1 MTNSKY
7 SLTTQI
13 LFAMV
18 TGLLFG
24 GVMHYLTTGMTLGMG
39 LTSFIQDFLVDG
51 VLYSVGKIFIN
62 SLKLLVVPLVFI
74 SLVCGTCNP
83 AGGANLGRI
92 GGKTFCLY
100 LFTTAVAVTLALFFG
115 ELIQPGAE
123 ASLSTGMSYQVKE
136 APMLKDVF
144 IKIFPSNP
152 FKAMAEGNMLQVIV
166 FSILLGVSIRLSG
179 EKGEHVANTFH
190 RWNVVIMKLV
200 EVVMLIAPIGVFSL
214 IAVLFAQKGF
224 GFIGD
229 LAKYFFTVV
238 FVLLLHATGTL
249 TLLLTL
255 LGKLN
260 PITFVAKM
268 RPVIMFGFSTA
279 SSGATLPLT
288 MKVVEEKLGVDNKV
302 ASFTVPLGATI
313 NMDGTAI
320 MQGVA
325 TAFIAQAYGI
335 ELGMVGY
342 LTVILTAVLASVGT
356 AAVPGAGMITLAM
369 VLGQVGLPAEAIG
382 LIIGVDRL
390 LDMIRTAVNIMG
402 DATVTCVVAKSEGH
416 LDQAVFDDT
425 SITNS

>member
-1 MTNSKY
+1 MGNIKY

-13 LFAMV
+13 LLAMV
-18 TGLLFG
+18 TGLVFG
-24 GVMHYLTTGMTLGMG
+24 GLVNFLSNSMVLGESLQYL
-39 LTSFIQDFLVDG
+39 INDVLVDG
-51 VLYSVGKIFIN
+51 ILSSVGKIFIH

-83 AGGANLGRI
+83 TGGANLGRI
-92 GGKTFCLY
+92 GGKTFFLY
-100 LFTTAVAVTLALFFG
+100 LFTTAVAVSLALLFG
-115 ELIQPGAE
+115 ELIQPGAN
-123 ASLSTGMSYQVKE
+123 ASLSSSQDYQVKE
-136 APMLKDVF
+136 APLLKDVF
-144 IKIFPSNP
+144 INIFPSNP

-200 EVVMLIAPIGVFSL
+200 EVVMLIAPYGVFSL

-224 GFIGD
+224 SFIGD

-255 LGKLN
+255 VGKLN
-260 PITFVAKM
+260 PITFIGKM
-268 RPVIMFGFSTA
+268 RPVLMFGFSTA
-279 SSGATLPLT
+279 SSGATLPFT

-335 ELGMVGY
+335 ELGVGGY

-402 DATVTCVVAKSEGH
+402 DATVTCIVAKSEGL
-416 LDQAVFDDT
+416 LDGEVFNAKAVSD
-425 SITNS
+425 